1 MNTLTYLCGGTQR
14 RFERLLCRCDS
25 TAGGQ
30 RYNTFRCWRFWM
42 ALALVWGPWV
52 LRLELQG
59 NRAGWGGEKWR
70 TNSTWVRTGW
80 EKRDKDCQ
88 SRRSCKGSGMKSK
101 SFWELCFLL
110 NRSTSWS
117 WIDVSLLQA
126 IINAGILVLVI
137 QVAEKYYSNKANN
150 QKLRITSQAPF
161 WVANSR
167 PLAGLEG

>member
-1 MNTLTYLCGGTQR
+1 MNPLTYLCGGTQR
-14 RFERLLCRCDS
+14 RFERLLCRCYH

-42 ALALVWGPWV
+42 ALVLVWGLWV

-80 EKRDKDCQ
+80 EKRGKDCQ

-110 NRSTSWS
+110 NRKHLLKLSDRCIAATGRHKWVSSYWS
-117 WIDVSLLQA
+117 FKSQRNITAAKL
-126 IINAGILVLVI
+126 IIRN
-137 QVAEKYYSNKANN
+137 
-150 QKLRITSQAPF
+150 
-161 WVANSR
+161 
-167 PLAGLEG
+167 